1 MIKESLK
8 LGNFKKMF
16 PLSLFST
23 IFLLLATYGMN
34 RGIASQVDL
43 VVSLAAF
50 FIGLLGFI
58 FLYAT
63 TYQVAADELTA
74 SLQEEEAPSVAET
87 IKGWKS
93 YVPSAAGV
101 VITFFLVY
109 QFVLPIIG
117 SIAGGLFQVSILGIS
132 LNLLTFALNLMA
144 VTWLIFG
151 LVSIS
156 TIGTSYKETFSY
168 VLNFVF
174 TNFRKV
180 VLFLIIGLLLMYGVL
195 VLLVHTMLG
204 NQLMLLPIKAI
215 AMAYVFGF
223 LTVYATNLF
232 VDNVSDDDFAE
243 PEDAEE
249 EDAEE

>member
-63 TYQVAADELTA
+63 TYQVAADELTS

-168 VLNFVF
+168 VLNF
-174 TNFRKV
+174 
-180 VLFLIIGLLLMYGVL
+180 LIIGLLLMYGVL

-204 NQLMLLPIKAI
+204 NELLLLPIKAI